1 MLAYT
6 YNPITG
12 EFVGTSSVDESPLE
26 PGVMLMPAYSTEI
39 APPEFNPESQ
49 MVYFNFDKNQ
59 WFVQDIEAE
68 PEIERITQEQVD
80 SLKAELKEV
89 LEKREAVLKKLGL
102 EEVDIQLLLVRLP
115 DESFIDTLLGREVP
129 NTGLPSLKIPDKFN

>member
-26 PGVMLMPAYSTEI
+26 PGVMLMPAYSTKI
-39 APPEFNPESQ
+39 APPEFNSELQ
-49 MVYFNFDKNQ
+49 MLYFDFNKNQ
-59 WFVQDIEAE
+59 WSVQDIAAE
-68 PEIERITQEQVD
+68 PEIEKITKEQVD

-89 LEKREAVLKKLGL
+89 LEKREIVLRKLGL
-102 EEVDIQLLLVRLP
+102 EEADIQLLLVKLP
-115 DESFIDTLLGREVP
+115 DEAFIDNLLGREVP
-129 NTGLPSLKIPDKFN
+129 HTGLPTLKLPDKFN

>member
-26 PGVMLMPAYSTEI
+26 PGVMLMPAYSTKI
-39 APPEFNPESQ
+39 APPEFNSESQ
-49 MVYFNFDKNQ
+49 MLYFDFNKNQ
-59 WFVQDIEAE
+59 WSIQDIEAE
-68 PEIERITQEQVD
+68 PEIEKITQEQVD

-89 LEKREAVLKKLGL
+89 LEKRETVLKKLGL
-102 EEVDIQLLLVRLP
+102 EEADIQLLLVKLP
-115 DESFIDTLLGREVP
+115 DESFIDNLLGREVP
-129 NTGLPSLKIPDKFN
+129 HTGLPTLKLPDKFN